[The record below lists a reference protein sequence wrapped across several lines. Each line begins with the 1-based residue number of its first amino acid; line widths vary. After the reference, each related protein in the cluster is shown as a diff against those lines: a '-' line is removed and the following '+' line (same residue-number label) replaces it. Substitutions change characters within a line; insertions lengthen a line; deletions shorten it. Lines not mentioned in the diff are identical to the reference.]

1 MFYHVFID
9 LIEEGRRKGEITL
22 DLSVNDIISILTT
35 CIRGVIYDWCLKKG
49 SFNIVSYGNN
59 LISMMLNQIKLQA

>member
-1 MFYHVFID
+1 MFYRVFND
-9 LIEEGRRKGEITL
+9 LIDEGQKKGEITL

-59 LISMMLNQIKLQA
+59 LISMMLNQIKL